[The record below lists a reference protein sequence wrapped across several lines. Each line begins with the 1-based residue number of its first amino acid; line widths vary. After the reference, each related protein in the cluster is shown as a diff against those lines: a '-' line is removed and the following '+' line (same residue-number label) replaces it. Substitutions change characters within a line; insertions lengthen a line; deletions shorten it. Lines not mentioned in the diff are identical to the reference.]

1 MTPFGIGPVRAGMTI
16 AEAGAAIGEPLK
28 TSGDVKQCGY
38 ATSTKAPAGVAF
50 MVADSQIA
58 RAEVRNGATA
68 TAEGA
73 RIGNTEAKIDSLYK
87 GRVTVQPHKYTD
99 GHYLVVNSGAASDTI
114 HRIIF
119 ETDGKVVTRYHSGRM
134 PEVAYVE
141 GCS

>member
-1 MTPFGIGPVRAGMTI
+1 VTPFGIGPVRAGMTV

-50 MVADSQIA
+50 MVVDSQIA

-73 RIGNTEAKIDSLYK
+73 RIGNSEARIDSLYK
-87 GRVTVQPHKYTD
+87 GRVAVQPHKYTD
-99 GHYLVVNSGAASDTI
+99 GHYLVVNSGAASDTT

-141 GCS
+141 SCS